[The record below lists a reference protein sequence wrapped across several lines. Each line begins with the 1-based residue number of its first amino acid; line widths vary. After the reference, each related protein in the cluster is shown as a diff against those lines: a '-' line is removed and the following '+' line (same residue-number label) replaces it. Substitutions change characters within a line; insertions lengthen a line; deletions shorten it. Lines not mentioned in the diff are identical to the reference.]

1 MQKVGQL
8 RSADVDGSDSWSTK
22 RNGTCP
28 GKKIT
33 TRPKAAR
40 LDMRILNC
48 SVFIP
53 PIRLEQLYQIE
64 YSLFFSKILV

>member
-1 MQKVGQL
+1 MSMDQIPGQQKEM
-8 RSADVDGSDSWSTK
+8 AHA
-22 RNGTCP
+22 P
-28 GKKIT
+28 EKKIT